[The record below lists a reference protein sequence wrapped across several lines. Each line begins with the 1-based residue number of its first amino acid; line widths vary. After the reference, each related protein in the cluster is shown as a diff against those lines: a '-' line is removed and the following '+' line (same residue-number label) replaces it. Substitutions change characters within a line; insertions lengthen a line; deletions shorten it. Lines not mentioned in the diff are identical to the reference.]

1 MLPELIKALWS
12 RRAVPQR
19 KRRAAVG
26 LWKHVRTG
34 IIAGAS
40 PRFAR
45 RGRCPL
51 PLLDDSQKMD
61 SLSMI
66 RGFVAKHGGIDP
78 EKIVPAA
85 RLEDVGVDSL
95 MLLEL
100 LFEFEEQSGI
110 DLPKD
115 LPNPQTVGDL
125 VTQLE
130 KLGTGSASAA

>member
-1 MLPELIKALWS
+1 
-12 RRAVPQR
+12 
-19 KRRAAVG
+19 
-26 LWKHVRTG
+26 
-34 IIAGAS
+34 
-40 PRFAR
+40 
-45 RGRCPL
+45 
-51 PLLDDSQKMD
+51 MD